1 MLIER
6 GAQLDALIPG
16 TQRSPL
22 HIAVYNQFTDCVAV
36 LIWRGCNINL
46 KVHTYFKS
54 GLIQNKLLK
63 YGYI

>member
-16 TQRSPL
+16 TLRTPL

-46 KVHTYFKS
+46 KVHTH
-54 GLIQNKLLK
+54 LKLDE
-63 YGYI
+63 